1 MQKREK
7 ILEEIIVKNFP
18 NLVKNINFRSNISVN
33 NKKDKYKDN
42 YIYYNRLLKAKDK
55 EKMPKAAGE
64 T

>member
-18 NLVKNINFRSNISVN
+18 NLVKNINFRSSISVN
-33 NKKDKYKDN
+33 NKKDQYKDN

>member
-18 NLVKNINFRSNISVN
+18 NLVKNINFRSSISVN